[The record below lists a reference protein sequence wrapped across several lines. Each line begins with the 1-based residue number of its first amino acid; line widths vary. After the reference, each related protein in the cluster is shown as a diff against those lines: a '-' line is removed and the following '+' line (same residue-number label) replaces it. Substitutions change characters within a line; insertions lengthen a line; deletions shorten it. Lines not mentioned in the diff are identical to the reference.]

1 VTLFLKPSKISNL
14 ESLHKEG
21 CEVQQMR
28 QMGTSNGSLFWNPSN
43 HHNLLIDLGWLNI
56 CYQIM
61 FWNGAWHNRM
71 WSLIW
76 WRPCF
81 GMTSRPSW
89 MKGSPHIIKSWKLGK
104 SCLICTDEDLRP
116 WCNMFKHLVHYW
128 PCPNEGGIF
137 VQNGVFPWL
146 ATLGLR
152 IHPSK
157 KWSPKLLSRDDERGK
172 MHGGWFHV
180 P

>member
-1 VTLFLKPSKISNL
+1 MTLLLKPSKFKSWI
-14 ESLHKEG
+14 
-21 CEVQQMR
+21 
-28 QMGTSNGSLFWNPSN
+28 PSQGRLWGPTN
-43 HHNLLIDLGWLNI
+43 EPFKWKLILKPKQSSQLLIDLGWLII

-71 WSLIW
+71 GSLIW

-81 GMTSRPSW
+81 GTTSRPSW
-89 MKGSPHIIKSWKLGK
+89 MKGSPHIIKSWKMGK
-104 SCLICTDEDLRP
+104 SCLICTKEKELRP
-116 WCNMFKHLVHYW
+116 CYSMFKHLVHYW
-128 PCPNEGGIF
+128 PSPNDGGIF
-137 VQNGVFPWL
+137 VQNDIFPWL
-146 ATLGLR
+146 ATLGLH

-157 KWSPKLLSRDDERGK
+157 KWSSKLLSRDDEKGK